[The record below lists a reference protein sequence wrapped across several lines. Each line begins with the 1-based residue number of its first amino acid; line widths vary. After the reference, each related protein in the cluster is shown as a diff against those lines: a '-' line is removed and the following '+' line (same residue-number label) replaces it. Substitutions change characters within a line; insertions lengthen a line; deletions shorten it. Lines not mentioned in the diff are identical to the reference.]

1 MPSRLS
7 SPMLSLD
14 INHIAKVDPRNVDNL
29 FSMWTI
35 FSKCAESLEN
45 GRRLENLS
53 WRVWNR
59 ETFCCEETA
68 VTVAPIKPTATAA
81 PTATIPRKPRRQD
94 SDTYSDVPEL
104 SSSVESA
111 ASDYELRSD
120 AVNIKSSRSCLLR
133 TDSAERYRGREKHM
147 TPVCLVKL
155 MEDLDKSK
163 SSADDWISK
172 RPLVISTEVEEAAQE
187 TMPEQSMCSPA
198 LPAAHS
204 TPVGSASSY
213 STSVSAHSVVRGFTP
228 GQNISVSIRSN
239 RSNACLPSEP
249 AAPTKKMSPAPK
261 KATKKSMFFIGSS
274 NSSAYDDESDSEDS
288 FTQDPPM
295 RKSKL
300 SEGLKRTSG
309 KRTSFRQEVATRTFK
324 DDDVYTEDE
333 EVISESAIDED
344 SSDWESSTDDSAHS
358 SYNPDT
364 MFQRVESRQMLTSR
378 RSLLSTMLHE
388 PKRAA
393 ALTNAGSRSTPA
405 LRSRT
410 TSPSGPSLAP
420 SLQRESPL
428 TAKPTAEITRAKPI
442 IMTTSNMHPPAL
454 SPRTTR
460 RNMLATELTESLRRH
475 LLWERQQKNTTA
487 AAVLKRRHTAH
498 DVTKLNDFPQVN
510 EYSSKAASS
519 TKASA
524 SKGNASKN
532 NSWNHYFD
540 QGLHEYHVAGW

>member
-1 MPSRLS
+1 M
-7 SPMLSLD
+7 D
-14 INHIAKVDPRNVDNL
+14 IV
-29 FSMWTI
+29 

-59 ETFCCEETA
+59 ETFCCEEPTSA
-68 VTVAPIKPTATAA
+68 TSAAITAT
-81 PTATIPRKPRRQD
+81 PVATVPRKPRRQD
-94 SDTYSDVPEL
+94 SDTYSDLPEL

-111 ASDYELRSD
+111 ASDYDLKELRSD

-133 TDSAERYRGREKHM
+133 TDSAERYRGKEKHM
-147 TPVCLVKL
+147 TPVHLVKL

-163 SSADDWISK
+163 SGADDWMSK
-172 RPLVISTEVEEAAQE
+172 RSLVALSDVPATAEESMPKQSST
-187 TMPEQSMCSPA
+187 CSPA
-198 LPAAHS
+198 PSTHQT
-204 TPVGSASSY
+204 TPVGSAASY
-213 STSVSAHSVVRGFTP
+213 STEVSAHSVVRGFTP
-228 GQNISVSIRSN
+228 GQNISTSVRSSSGLASESAVSVKAS
-239 RSNACLPSEP
+239 LP
-249 AAPTKKMSPAPK
+249 TPK
-261 KATKKSMFFIGSS
+261 KTHKNPMFIIGSS
-274 NSSAYDDESDSEDS
+274 NSSASDDESDSEDS
-288 FTQDPPM
+288 YISHQPM
-295 RKSKL
+295 HKSKL
-300 SEGLKRTSG
+300 SEELRRNKE
-309 KRTSFRQEVATRTFK
+309 KRTSFRSEVATRTFR
-324 DDDVYTEDE
+324 DEEDMYTEDDE
-333 EVISESAIDED
+333 EVISESAIEDED
-344 SSDWESSTDDSAHS
+344 SSDWESSTDSAQS
-358 SYNPDT
+358 SYNEKT
-364 MFQRVESRQMLTSR
+364 LFQRVESRPQLASR

-393 ALTNAGSRSTPA
+393 ALANAGSRSTPA

-420 SLQRESPL
+420 SPRQESPL
-428 TAKPTAEITRAKPI
+428 TSKPAAEITCSKPI

-498 DVTKLNDFPQVN
+498 DVTKLNDYPQVN
-510 EYSSKAASS
+510 YSG
-519 TKASA
+519 
-524 SKGNASKN
+524 KGNTSKN